1 MSNTDTNPTEFVI
14 SQTEFASKLLVINS
28 LYYAGMSKDLSHDRS
43 DAVIIRSQDA
53 LHIILGAVLSS
64 VMRGKID
71 LKRIEV
77 IKAKE
82 VAPNAT
88 L

>member
-1 MSNTDTNPTEFVI
+1 MSDAGQGNK
-14 SQTEFASKLLVINS
+14 TEFANKLLLVNG
-28 LYYAGMSKDLSHDRS
+28 LYYAGMSKDLSPGRS
-43 DAVIIRSQDA
+43 DAVIIKSQDA
-53 LHIILGAVLSS
+53 LHTILGAILSS
-64 VMRGKID
+64 VMRGKIV

-82 VAPNAT
+82 VPDA

>member
-1 MSNTDTNPTEFVI
+1 MSDVGQENQTEFVN
-14 SQTEFASKLLVINS
+14 KLLLING
-28 LYYAGMSKDLSHDRS
+28 LYYAGMSKDLSHDRA

-53 LHIILGAVLSS
+53 LHTILGAVLSS
-64 VMRGKID
+64 VMRGSIV

-82 VAPNAT
+82 AT
-88 L
+88 A